1 MKKGTVIGLVLA
13 VLSLI
18 ALGVLAFWLAVN
30 MQPVLSPN
38 GASAVLLTK
47 EDPVIVIYDEEQ
59 EKADAEKIRDVKCE
73 VHEEE
78 TEPSVSG
85 TPSYIW
91 VGDSRTVGM
100 GKAMDNA
107 DIYIGESGEG
117 YYWLNETG
125 LPLIIEAI
133 AEYPELPVIFN
144 FGVNDDENLPNY
156 LVLYQALEEQYPDTQ
171 FYYLSVNPIEP
182 TLCTNISNE
191 EISAF
196 NQALKEE
203 YPDTYIDSFTF
214 VMIGEIVTIDGV
226 HYSEDDYRAIYDY
239 ASAQVERM
247 NGTA

>member
-1 MKKGTVIGLVLA
+1 ME
-13 VLSLI
+13 
-18 ALGVLAFWLAVN
+18 N
-30 MQPVLSPN
+30 
-38 GASAVLLTK
+38 
-47 EDPVIVIYDEEQ
+47 D
-59 EKADAEKIRDVKCE
+59 
-73 VHEEE
+73 
-78 TEPSVSG
+78 
-85 TPSYIW
+85 
-91 VGDSRTVGM
+91 
-100 GKAMDNA
+100 

-133 AEYPELPVIFN
+133 ASYPDLPVIFN

-156 LVLYQALEEQYPDTQ
+156 LVLYQALEEQYPDTD

-214 VMIGEIVTIDGV
+214 VMVSEITTIDGI
-226 HYSEDDYRAIYDY
+226 HYSEDNYRAIYDY
-239 ASAQVERM
+239 ASAQVARM
-247 NGTA
+247 N